1 MIDSGCKSVSSH
13 HPFCHL
19 LFPGELLALVLYRR
33 LRIMKMIRNM
43 ITREYNNKN
52 IKTFRL

>member
-1 MIDSGCKSVSSH
+1 MIASGCKSVSPH